1 MKPRVVILRWPYIIK
16 KSKCFGGFGWQQ
28 AQCVEME
35 EKIIDFISVLRR
47 NGVRVSISED
57 LDALAAAQWVSLA
70 DRESFKNAL
79 RSSLIKSAPDIPT
92 FNDLF
97 DIYFSGLGEV
107 LKRGMESVSEG
118 LFPADQDM
126 LEAIKGLIELLE
138 RGGFEAPELLR
149 ALLSADRGL
158 IERLMRDAAQR
169 AGSGAIQN
177 TLQEGFF
184 TRSLLNALGWGEVE
198 RSLEDLMSRLDG
210 LGTPADQVEKI
221 RRFLQRIAELFP
233 QMARDFIRLERE
245 KNNYKHLEKF
255 REQNLSERSFAY
267 LTEDEISSMQDVV
280 QRLAERLKTRVT
292 VRRKRAKHGRL
303 DPKATLRK
311 NLASGGVPFHLVL
324 SKRKKTRPEIM
335 ALCDIS
341 DSVRNASRFM
351 LQFVYT
357 IQELFSKVRSFVFVA
372 DLGEITGLFE
382 ELDITEAIEKAWT
395 GGPINAYTHSDYG
408 FAFHIFREH
417 FMPSV
422 TNRTTVIIIG
432 DGRNNYNDPKEWVL
446 EELRKKARKIIWL
459 NPEAPTS
466 WGFGDS
472 EMSRYMRYCDIVEEC
487 RNLKQLTAVID
498 RIVL

>member
-1 MKPRVVILRWPYIIK
+1 
-16 KSKCFGGFGWQQ
+16 
-28 AQCVEME
+28 ME
-35 EKIIDFISVLRR
+35 DKIIDFIGVLRR

-70 DRESFKNAL
+70 DRDSFKTAL
-79 RSSLIKSAPDIPT
+79 RSSLVKSAPDIPV

-107 LKRGMESVSEG
+107 LKQGMESAADG
-118 LFPADQDM
+118 LFPTDQD
-126 LEAIKGLIELLE
+126 LLDALKDFIESLE
-138 RGGFEAPELLR
+138 RSGMELSELLR

-158 IERLMRDAAQR
+158 LERLMRDAARR
-169 AGSGAIQN
+169 AGSNAIQN

-184 TRSLLNALGWGEVE
+184 TRNLLNALGWGDVE
-198 RSLEDLMSRLDG
+198 RTLEDLLNRLDD
-210 LGTPADQVEKI
+210 LGMPADQVEKI

-245 KNNYKHLEKF
+245 KNNYKHLERF

-267 LTEDEISSMQDVV
+267 LSEAEIRSMQDVV
-280 QRLAERLKTRVT
+280 QKLAERLKTRVT
-292 VRRKRAKHGRL
+292 IRRKRAKHGRL

-311 NLASGGVPFHLVL
+311 NLSYGGVPFHLVL
-324 SKRKKTRPEIM
+324 AKRKKTRPEIM
-335 ALCDIS
+335 VLCDIS
-341 DSVRNASRFM
+341 DSVKNASRFM

-357 IQELFSKVRSFVFVA
+357 IQDLFSKVRSFVFVA
-372 DLGEITGLFE
+372 DLGEITSLFK
-382 ELDITEAIEKAWT
+382 ELDLNEAIEKAWS

-408 FAFHIFREH
+408 FAFYIFREH
-417 FMPSV
+417 FLPSV
-422 TNRTTVIIIG
+422 TGRTTVIIIG
-432 DGRNNYNDPKEWVL
+432 DGRNNYNDPKDWVL
-446 EELRKKARKIIWL
+446 KELKQKAKKIIWL

-472 EMSRYMRYCDIVEEC
+472 EMDHYIRYCDLVEEC